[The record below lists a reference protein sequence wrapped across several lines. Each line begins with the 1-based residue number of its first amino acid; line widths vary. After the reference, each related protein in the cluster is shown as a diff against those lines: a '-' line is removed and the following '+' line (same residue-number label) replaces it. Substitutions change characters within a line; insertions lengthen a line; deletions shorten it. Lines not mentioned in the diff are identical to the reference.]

1 MYAVDGN
8 VEKERLLLIEANR
21 SVLLFIDVQ
30 TKLVPAINEAEACLS
45 RCRLLLAGARKLG
58 VPTLATEHCPESVGL
73 TVTTL
78 RDQLDPSE
86 IFEKRHFNGTS
97 EAPLGQALAALG
109 RKTVVVAGMEAHV
122 CVLQT
127 VLGLKTCGYEPVV
140 VADAVSSRRPTSKE
154 LALARLRHHR
164 VDIVETEMVL
174 FEWLQVAGTADFKE
188 LLPLIKSGSA
198 D

>member
-1 MYAVDGN
+1 MYVVDMSAQ
-8 VEKERLLLIEANR
+8 KERLLLVEVNR

-30 TKLVPAINEAEACLS
+30 AKLAPAVDNAEACLS
-45 RCRLLLAGARKLG
+45 RCDLLLAGARKLG
-58 VPTLATEHCPESVGL
+58 VPILATEHCPRSVGL

-78 RDQLDPSE
+78 REQLEPSE
-86 IFEKRHFNGTS
+86 IIEKCHFNGAS
-97 EAPLGQALAALG
+97 EAALGHALAALG

-127 VLGLKTCGYEPVV
+127 VLGLKTSGYEPVV
-140 VADAVSSRRPTSKE
+140 VADAVASRRPASRK
-154 LALARLRHHR
+154 LALARMRHYG

-174 FEWLQVAGTADFKE
+174 FEWLQVAGTAEFKE